1 MPTGD
6 AMSESMSPFKEDR
19 PETESWAA
27 RVFAANA
34 ASEPASSGFDDS
46 VWGDGD
52 VSTGVDANTQ
62 RPVAAREVET
72 GLLPVALLAGAG
84 AALIGGVVWAG
95 VVITTHYDI
104 GFLAWFVGAA
114 TGLAI
119 ARVAGGPVSPPVRA
133 LAGVFAAGGIVVGK
147 YVIFVHTVKAI
158 LDAELAGQGRAVGY
172 LNTHAMSVF
181 VHNFGS
187 IVRPVYALWVALAF
201 FAAVRTAGGRAVYTR
216 RNR

>member
-1 MPTGD
+1 MT
-6 AMSESMSPFKEDR
+6 ESMSPFKDDR

-46 VWGDGD
+46 VWGGGD
-52 VSTGVDANTQ
+52 VSTGVDADTY
-62 RPVAAREVET
+62 PVAREVGT
-72 GLLPVALLAGAG
+72 GGLLPVALLAGAG
-84 AALIGGVVWAG
+84 AALIGGLVWAG

-104 GFLAWFVGAA
+104 GFLAWFVGAG

-119 ARVAGGPVSPPVRA
+119 IRVAGGPVSPAVRA

-147 YVIFVHTVKAI
+147 YVIFVHALKNA
-158 LDAELAGQGRAVGY
+158 LDALLAGQGRSVGY
-172 LNTHAMSVF
+172 LDTHAMSVF

-187 IVRPVYALWVALAF
+187 IVRPVYALWVGLAF
-201 FAAVRTAGGRAVYTR
+201 FAAVRTAGGRAIYTR
-216 RNR
+216 RHR

>member
-1 MPTGD
+1 
-6 AMSESMSPFKEDR
+6 MSESMSPFKEDR

-34 ASEPASSGFDDS
+34 ASEPVSSGFDGS
-46 VWGDGD
+46 VWGGGD

-62 RPVAAREVET
+62 APVAVREVET

-84 AALIGGVVWAG
+84 AALIGGLVWAG
-95 VVITTHYDI
+95 VVITTRFDV

-114 TGLAI
+114 TGLTI
-119 ARVAGGPVSPPVRA
+119 VRVAGGPVSPPVRA
-133 LAGVFAAGGIVVGK
+133 LAGVFAAGGILVGK
-147 YVIFVHTVKAI
+147 YVIFVHAVKKTLGA
-158 LDAELAGQGRAVGY
+158 LLAAQGQSVGY
-172 LNTHAMSVF
+172 LDTHAMSVF

-201 FAAVRTAGGRAVYTR
+201 FAAVRTAGGRAAYTR
-216 RNR
+216 RRR